1 MDSQRLGRFNRPI
14 FDLDQA
20 WRANPVSQL
29 RVTTGCQA
37 HFAGQLVAY
46 PFPPQRA
53 TGVTG
58 NHSFMAQG
66 CSRCVEF
73 SFAARAKKLS
83 LAAKLRGKLLIDPY
97 GSSDVPG

>member
-1 MDSQRLGRFNRPI
+1 MYGRFNRPI
-14 FDLDQA
+14 FYLDQGWQTHPA
-20 WRANPVSQL
+20 SRL
-29 RVTTGCQA
+29 RVTTEFLA
-37 HFAGQLVAY
+37 NFADQSVAD
-46 PFPPQRA
+46 PFPPQRE

-73 SFAARAKKLS
+73 SSAARAEKFS